1 VTAMLDR
8 FTPEARRVLVAALD
22 VSDEL
27 GHGYIGDEH
36 VLLGFLRADSGSAE
50 RFLREH
56 GLDPDAVRA
65 DLLSLTEHGGF
76 PQADTDDTA
85 ALQAVGIDVEQVRA
99 RLVAA
104 FGQDALADA
113 VRRASR
119 RPWWRGGGR
128 RRTPL
133 CGKPF
138 AAKRAVAF
146 AASYA
151 DGHGRHDIG
160 PGYLLY
166 GVLQDAADPFG
177 TGLSRRGRKQFT
189 QMGWRIGA
197 SNPAATIL
205 AAHGLDPGRLRRE
218 LSADLGLSS

>member
-1 VTAMLDR
+1 MWDR

-22 VSDEL
+22 ASEEF

-36 VLLGFLRADSGSAE
+36 VLLGFLRADTGSAE

-56 GLDPDAVRA
+56 GLDPQAMRD
-65 DLLSLTEHGGF
+65 DLLGLTEHGRF
-76 PQADTDDTA
+76 PQANTDDTA
-85 ALQAVGIDVEQVRA
+85 ALRAVGIDVEQVRA
-99 RLVAA
+99 QPVAI
-104 FGQDALADA
+104 FGQDALTEA

-138 AAKRAVAF
+138 AAKRALEF
-146 AASYA
+146 AARHA

-166 GVLQDAADPFG
+166 GCCRTRLTRSA
-177 TGLSRRGRKQFT
+177 
-189 QMGWRIGA
+189 
-197 SNPAATIL
+197 PA
-205 AAHGLDPGRLRRE
+205 
-218 LSADLGLSS
+218 

>member
-1 VTAMLDR
+1 MWER

-22 VSDEL
+22 VSEEL

-36 VLLGFLRADSGSAE
+36 VLLGFLLTDSGSAE
-50 RFLREH
+50 RFLRKH
-56 GLDPDAVRA
+56 GLDPQGVRD
-65 DLLSLTEHGGF
+65 DLRRLTEHGRF
-76 PQADTDDTA
+76 PQVSTDDTA
-85 ALQAVGIDVEQVRA
+85 ALQGVGIDVEQVRA
-99 RLVAA
+99 RLVSV
-104 FGQDALADA
+104 FGQDAVDEA

-138 AAKRAVAF
+138 AAKRALEF
-146 AASYA
+146 AARHA
-151 DGHGRHDIG
+151 DEHRRHDIT

-177 TGLSRRGRKQFT
+177 TGLSRRGRKQLT
-189 QMGWRIGA
+189 QMGWSIGA

-205 AAHGLDPGRLRRE
+205 ASHGLDPRELRRE
-218 LSADLGLSS
+218 LSVGLGSS

>member
-1 VTAMLDR
+1 MWER
-8 FTPEARRVLVAALD
+8 FTPEARRVLGAALD
-22 VSDEL
+22 VSDEF

-36 VLLGFLRADSGSAE
+36 VLLGFLRADAGSAE

-56 GLDPDAVRA
+56 GLDPQAVKD
-65 DLLSLTEHGGF
+65 DLVSLTDDGRF
-76 PQADTDDTA
+76 PPVNTDDAA
-85 ALQAVGIDVEQVRA
+85 ALRGVGIDVEQVRA
-99 RLVAA
+99 RLVAV
-104 FGQDALADA
+104 FGQDALDEA

-119 RPWWRGGGR
+119 GPWWRGGGR

-138 AAKRAVAF
+138 AAKRALEF
-146 AASYA
+146 AARHA
-151 DGHGRHDIG
+151 DEHGRHDIT

-177 TGLSRRGRKQFT
+177 TGLSRRGRKQLT
-189 QMGWRIGA
+189 QMGWSIGA

-205 AAHGLDPGRLRRE
+205 ASHGLDPGQLRRE
-218 LSADLGLSS
+218 LSVGLGFS